1 MTDGGQMDHEKRV
14 EEMEATE
21 GAMEERS
28 DELEQTIEETKGDWE
43 AKVSDAQVPGAQSE
57 DDLADVAPGDEEAEG
72 AEGSEAEDAE
82 GSEAEDA
89 EGSEAGADDQAS
101 DGE

>member
-1 MTDGGQMDHEKRV
+1 MTDGGQMDHEKRA

-28 DELEQTIEETKGDWE
+28 DELEQRIEETKGDWE

-72 AEGSEAEDAE
+72 AEGSEAAAAE
-82 GSEAEDA
+82 GSAAKDA